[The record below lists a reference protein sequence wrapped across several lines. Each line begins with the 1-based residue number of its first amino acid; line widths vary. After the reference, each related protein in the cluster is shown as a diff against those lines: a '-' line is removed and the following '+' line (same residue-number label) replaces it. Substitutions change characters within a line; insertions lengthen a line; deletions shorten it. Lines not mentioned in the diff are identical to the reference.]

1 MKRILLLSCI
11 LALAAL
17 GGSSAALA
25 QSTVKTGPDQST
37 VRDPEI
43 EKDSLHNLDVARQ
56 YFKLRKAYVASLER
70 CEEIIAGDPNFSK
83 IDEVFYL
90 AGASSLK
97 LANGQGKQVS
107 KLSPEK
113 LREDA
118 RTYLSKLINDYPQS
132 SFRKSAEEDL
142 KSLPPSPAGKMQ

>member
-1 MKRILLLSCI
+1 MKRILLLSSI

-17 GGSSAALA
+17 GGSTAALA

-56 YFKLRKAYVASLER
+56 YFKLRKAYVATLER

-97 LANGQGKQVS
+97 LANGQGKQAS

-142 KSLPPSPAGKMQ
+142 KALPPSPAGKTQ

>member
-11 LALAAL
+11 LGLAGL

-25 QSTVKTGPDQST
+25 QSKVKTGPDQST

-43 EKDSLHNLDVARQ
+43 EKDSLHNLEVARQ

-83 IDEVFYL
+83 IDEVLYL

-97 LANGQGKQVS
+97 LANGQGKQAS

-113 LREDA
+113 LRGDA
-118 RTYLSKLINDYPQS
+118 RSYLSKLINDYPQS

>member
-43 EKDSLHNLDVARQ
+43 EKDSSHNLDVARQ

-97 LANGQGKQVS
+97 LANGQGKQAS

-142 KSLPPSPAGKMQ
+142 KTLPPSPAGKTQ